1 MQSEKADLLEK
12 YVFVWQLLII
22 KLGDRSITTH
32 LMVGNKFVLIYVY
45 LLLYCMCHNYVNLKV
60 LRKILSGA

>member
-12 YVFVWQLLII
+12 YIFVWQLLII

-32 LMVGNKFVLIYVY
+32 LMVGNKFDLIYVY
-45 LLLYCMCHNYVNLKV
+45 YYIACACATIMS
-60 LRKILSGA
+60 I